1 MKDTVEVIHFDIKV
15 RDVPS
20 FLFVQITFDKCTT
33 NIYFENG
40 KVGLKTTIANFQPL
54 LAWNVSAY
62 LRMFVFMKPR
72 FQ

>member
-15 RDVPS
+15 RDVQGL
-20 FLFVQITFDKCTT
+20 LFVQITFDKCTT
-33 NIYFENG
+33 NIYFENS
-40 KVGLKTTIANFQPL
+40 KVGLKATSANCQPL
-54 LAWNVSAY
+54 LTWNVSAY

>member
-1 MKDTVEVIHFDIKV
+1 MKDTAEVIHFDIKV
-15 RDVPS
+15 RGVQGL
-20 FLFVQITFDKCTT
+20 LFVQITFDKCTT

-62 LRMFVFMKPR
+62 LRMFVIMKPR
-72 FQ
+72 FL